1 MSGQAILQQYFVN
14 YRAKTIPFAKGQS
27 GNPAGRPKGAKN
39 RRTREIE
46 AILES
51 YDYDPIE
58 SLILFATNAR
68 EKLGLD
74 QDVSPELR
82 FQAAKEIC
90 QYMQPKLRSTDL
102 NVTVRDDPVKKMM
115 DEIAGHSRQMPL
127 ETQH

>member
-1 MSGQAILQQYFVN
+1 MGN
-14 YRAKTIPFAKGQS
+14 TMPFKPGQS
-27 GNPAGRPKGAKN
+27 DNPAGRPKGAKN
-39 RRTREIE
+39 KRTHEIE

-51 YDYDPIE
+51 YEYDPIE

-68 EKLGLD
+68 EKLRLD

-90 QYMQPKLRSTDL
+90 QYTQPKLRSTDL
-102 NVTVRDDPVKKMM
+102 NVTVRDDPVEKMM
-115 DEIAGHSRQMPL
+115 DEIAGRSRKMPV

>member
-1 MSGQAILQQYFVN
+1 MGN
-14 YRAKTIPFAKGQS
+14 TMPFKPGQS

-39 RRTREIE
+39 KRTREVE
-46 AILES
+46 AILER
-51 YDYDPIE
+51 YGFDPIE

-90 QYMQPKLRSTDL
+90 QYTQPKLRSTDL
-102 NVTVRDDPVKKMM
+102 NVTVRDDPVQKMM
-115 DEIAGHSRQMPL
+115 DEIAGHSREMPG
-127 ETQH
+127 EAQH